1 MKGLAPKTLAVFDK
15 VSALGSIKG
24 YVLVGGTGIALQI
37 NHRLSEDL
45 DFCKWV
51 PKTNASHAVSVR
63 EIETELKK
71 NFEIVT
77 TNHLSFDQVDFRI
90 DGVKLT
96 FFNEVG
102 LVCPQ
107 FTPITF
113 TENILGVPLLLH
125 GSMKVKTLFERITYR
140 DYYDL
145 FTLLS
150 EKHFSLD
157 ELLNASIQYQPRLN
171 YKMIIKRLSAWNLI
185 KEDAGF
191 THLSP
196 RYTVT
201 TEEMG
206 QFFVEEIKLLE

>member
-1 MKGLAPKTLAVFDK
+1 MQGLAPKTLAVFDK
-15 VSALGSIKG
+15 ISALESIKD
-24 YVLVGGTGIALQI
+24 YSLVGGTGIALQI

-51 PKTNASHAVSVR
+51 PKTNAGYAVSVQ
-63 EIETELKK
+63 EIESELKK
-71 NFEIVT
+71 NFENIT

-102 LVCPQ
+102 LVCPR
-107 FTPITF
+107 FYPITF
-113 TENILGVPLLLH
+113 TGNIMGVPLLLH

-157 ELLNASIQYQPRLN
+157 ELISASIQYQPRLS
-171 YKMIIKRLSAWNLI
+171 KQMIIKRLLAWNLI
-185 KEDAGF
+185 KEDAVF
-191 THLSP
+191 TQLSP
-196 RYTVT
+196 RYTVSP
-201 TEEMG
+201 EEMG
-206 QFFVEEIKLLE
+206 QFFLEEIKLLN

>member
-1 MKGLAPKTLAVFDK
+1 MQGLAPKTLAVFDK
-15 VSALGSIKG
+15 VSALESIKDF
-24 YVLVGGTGIALQI
+24 VLVGGTGIALQI

-51 PKTNASHAVSVR
+51 SKTNVSNAISVR

-71 NFEIVT
+71 NFKIVA

-102 LVCPQ
+102 MVCPQ
-107 FTPITF
+107 FKPITF

-125 GSMKVKTLFERITYR
+125 GSMKIKTLFERITYR

-150 EKHFSLD
+150 EKHISLD
-157 ELLNASIQYQPRLN
+157 ELLNASVRYQPRLS
-171 YKMIIKRLSAWNLI
+171 KPMIIKRLSAWSLI
-185 KEDAGF
+185 KEDIGF
-191 THLSP
+191 SHLSP
-196 RYTVT
+196 RYSLS

-206 QFFVEEIKLLE
+206 GFFLEEIKLLN